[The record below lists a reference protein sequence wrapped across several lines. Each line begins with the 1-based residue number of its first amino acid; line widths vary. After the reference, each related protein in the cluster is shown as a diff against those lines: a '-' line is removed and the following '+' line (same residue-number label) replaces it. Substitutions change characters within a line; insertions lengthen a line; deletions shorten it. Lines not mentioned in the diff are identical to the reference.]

1 MADKEDAYFASHGL
15 VDLLAEAGIEGGPG
29 AIIPLVR
36 RLTADDAYAYLAA
49 ISAGLR
55 DAASD
60 SDEFALAVS
69 GAARR
74 MRHEAFQGPL
84 VSALVEIGKSHP
96 GAAAG
101 AAARLIGLGDAD
113 FGAYLIGG
121 AYGGAPSECDAAIER
136 LLSSEKA
143 SDAAAAVRALR
154 VSNAEHGSPDAGRIK
169 AEVRR
174 AMLRGDPAVQQ
185 EAMDALL
192 NICSRDG
199 GDAEAESM
207 VESMATRH
215 RASHPILAAR
225 IRRSSPFGDRQS
237 LHHLWTCMAY
247 NPDWGAV
254 HSTYCAL
261 AGIAGR
267 EPQEA
272 SRMLLHMFDIGRYH
286 GALAGMV
293 MEELG
298 RKHAPIAI
306 AAVLGALENPRYT
319 ALGGGRLEQVVA
331 SAMRF
336 ADCKEAA
343 AQVLRYMDERP
354 GALDACLAVLSAI
367 VMEDWR
373 MGRGGELAASVM
385 SRLSGHPTCAEVWTR
400 AVAAPQGPDRDAGP
414 ECAGMICRMRERM
427 AA

>member
-1 MADKEDAYFASHGL
+1 M
-15 VDLLAEAGIEGGPG
+15 AEASIEAGPG

-36 RLTADDAYAYLAA
+36 RLTEDDAYAYLAA

-55 DAASD
+55 DSASD

-69 GAARR
+69 GAARK

-84 VSALVEIGKSHP
+84 VSALVEIGRSRP

-136 LLSSEKA
+136 LLSSEEP

-169 AEVRR
+169 AEVGR
-174 AMLRGDPAVQQ
+174 AMLLGDASVQQ

-192 NICSRDG
+192 NICGSGGDG
-199 GDAEAESM
+199 GDAEAEAM
-207 VESMATRH
+207 VESMAARH
-215 RASHPILAAR
+215 RACRPILAAR
-225 IRRSSPFGDRQS
+225 IRRNSPFGDRQS
-237 LHHLWTCMAY
+237 LRHLWTCVAY

-261 AGIAGR
+261 ADIAGR

-272 SRMLLHMFDIGRYH
+272 ARMLLHMFDIGRYH

-293 MEELG
+293 MEEMG

-319 ALGGGRLEQVVA
+319 ALDGGRLESIVG
-331 SAMRF
+331 SMMRF
-336 ADCKEAA
+336 ADCGEAA
-343 AQVLRYMDERP
+343 AQVLRAMDERP

-373 MGRGGELAASVM
+373 RGRGGELAASVM
-385 SRLSGHPTCAEVWTR
+385 SRLSGHPACAGTGMEP
-400 AVAAPQGPDRDAGP
+400 VAAPRGLGRDAGP
-414 ECAGMICRMRERM
+414 ECAGMIRRARERM